1 MKDQE
6 PQFGHAVFEILLDNQ
21 EEWEVE
27 HGSGESGFGGVPV
40 FRLLIAMRLT
50 GIDMSLKS

>member
-6 PQFGHAVFEILLDNQ
+6 PHFGHAVFEILLDNQ

-27 HGSGESGFGGVPV
+27 HGSGALGRVPV
-40 FRLLIAMRLT
+40 FRLLIAMKLT